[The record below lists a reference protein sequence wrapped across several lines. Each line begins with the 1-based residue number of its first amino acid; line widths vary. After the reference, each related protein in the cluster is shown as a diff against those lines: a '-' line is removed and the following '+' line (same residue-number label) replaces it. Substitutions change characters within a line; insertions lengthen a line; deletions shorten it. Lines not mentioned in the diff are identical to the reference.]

1 MAIACWC
8 CEVYVKPVYFQLL
21 GEDGLARAG
30 KLHTQHGTID
40 TPAFMPVGTA
50 ATVKALTPEDL
61 QEMGAKIILGNAYH
75 LYIRPGHKLIE
86 EMGGLHK
93 FMGWEGAI
101 LTDSGGFQ
109 VMSLSDL
116 RKVTPDGV
124 EFSSHLD
131 GSRHFISPEISM
143 EIQRSL
149 GSDIVMAFDE
159 CVKHPATKDEVQ
171 KSMLITTAWEKR
183 SRAVKLKEHQGLFG
197 ILQGGMYKDLR
208 EEHYHSLKDV
218 DFEGWA
224 IGGLSVG
231 EPPALMYEVL
241 DGCVPLLPREKVR
254 YLMGVGTP
262 QDLVEA
268 VHRGVDIF
276 DCVMPTRNAR
286 NGTLFT
292 SFGKVHIKNAKYAR
306 DQEPLDP
313 RCGCYTCRKYSRA
326 YLRHLYVS
334 GEILA
339 SRLNTIHNLTFYLHL
354 MKQMREAIAARC
366 FLEFRAEFYR
376 SYAKN
381 NEPVEEQR

>member
-1 MAIACWC
+1 M
-8 CEVYVKPVYFQLL
+8 KPVYYKLL
-21 GEDGLARAG
+21 AEDGKARAG
-30 KLHTQHGTID
+30 ELHTQHGMIP

-50 ATVKALTPEDL
+50 ATVKGLGPDEL
-61 QEMGAKIILGNAYH
+61 QAMNAKIILGNAYH

-86 EMGGLHK
+86 DLGGLHR
-93 FMGWEGAI
+93 FMGWEGAL

-109 VMSLSDL
+109 VMSLAGL

-131 GSRHFISPEISM
+131 GSKHFISPEISM

-159 CVKHPATKDEVQ
+159 CVKHPATHEIVKR
-171 KSMLITTAWEKR
+171 SMALTTEWERR
-183 SRAVKLKEHQGLFG
+183 SRAVPLKPHQGLFG
-197 ILQGGMYKDLR
+197 ILQGGMYPDLR
-208 EEHYHSLKDV
+208 REHYEMLKEI

-231 EPPALMYEVL
+231 EPPPLMYEIL
-241 DGCVPLLPREKVR
+241 DSCVPLLPREKVR

-262 QDLVEA
+262 EDLVEG
-268 VHRGVDIF
+268 VFRGVDIF

-292 SFGKVHIKNAKYAR
+292 SQGKLHIKNARFAR
-306 DQEPLDP
+306 DNEPLDAN
-313 RCGCYTCRKYSRA
+313 CSCYTCRRFSRA
-326 YLRHLYVS
+326 YLRHLYLS

-339 SRLNTIHNLTFYLHL
+339 SRLNTLHNVHFYLDL
-354 MKQMREAIAARC
+354 MRQMREAIVKGKLA
-366 FLEFRAEFYR
+366 EFRDSFYR
-376 SYAKN
+376 SYAKSK
-381 NEPVEEQR
+381 EQAEEELP

>member
-1 MAIACWC
+1 M
-8 CEVYVKPVYFQLL
+8 KPVWFELKENDGAARL
-21 GEDGLARAG
+21 GQ
-30 KLHTQHGTID
+30 LHTRHGSLP
-40 TPAFMPVGTA
+40 TPMFMPVGTA
-50 ATVKALTPEDL
+50 ATVKSLTPEDL
-61 QEMGAKIILGNAYH
+61 EAMGAKIILGNAYH

-93 FMGWEGAI
+93 FMGWNGAI

-116 RKVTPDGV
+116 RKVTPNGV

-143 EIQRSL
+143 EIQRAL

-159 CVKHPATKDEVQ
+159 CVKHPATREEVRR
-171 KSMLITTAWEKR
+171 SMAITTDWEKR
-183 SRAVKLKEHQGLFG
+183 SRAVPLKPHQGLFG
-197 ILQGGMYKDLR
+197 ILQGGMYPDLR
-208 EEHYHSLKDV
+208 REHYEQLKDV

-241 DGCVPLLPREKVR
+241 DSAVPLLPQDKVR

-262 QDLVEA
+262 EDLVEA
-268 VHRGVDIF
+268 VYRGVDIF

-292 SFGKVHIKNAKYAR
+292 SVGKLHIKNAKFAR
-306 DQEPLDP
+306 DQDPLDP
-313 RCGCYTCRKYSRA
+313 ACGCYTCRKYSRA

-334 GEILA
+334 GELLA
-339 SRLNTIHNLTFYLHL
+339 SRLNTIHNLHYYLSL
-354 MKQMREAIAARC
+354 MEQMRAAIAARK
-366 FLEFRAEFYR
+366 FADFRAGFYR
-376 SYAKN
+376 SYAKSK
-381 NEPVEEQR
+381 EPVEEEHS

>member
-1 MAIACWC
+1 M
-8 CEVYVKPVYFQLL
+8 KPVYFQLKS
-21 GEDGLARAG
+21 EDGLARVG
-30 KLHTQHGTID
+30 QLHTRHAVID

-61 QEMGAKIILGNAYH
+61 EAMEAKIILGNAYH
-75 LYIRPGHKLIE
+75 LYIRPGQKLIE

-93 FMGWEGAI
+93 FMGWDGAI

-116 RKVTPDGV
+116 RKVTPQGV

-159 CVKHPATKDEVQ
+159 CVKHSATKDEVR
-171 KSMLITTAWEKR
+171 KSMYITTDWERR
-183 SRAVKLKEHQGLFG
+183 SRDVKLQSHQGLFG
-197 ILQGGMYKDLR
+197 ILQGGMFKDLR
-208 EEHYHSLKDV
+208 EEHFDSLKDL

-231 EPPALMYEVL
+231 EPPLQMYEVL
-241 DGCVPLLPREKVR
+241 DGCVPLLPKNKVR

-262 QDLVEA
+262 EDLVEG
-268 VHRGVDIF
+268 VSRGVDIF

-292 SFGKVHIKNAKYAR
+292 SSGKLHIKNAKFAR
-306 DQEPLDP
+306 DPQPLDP
-313 RCGCYTCRKYSRA
+313 SCGCYTCRKYSRS

-334 GEILA
+334 GEILS
-339 SRLNTIHNLTFYLHL
+339 SRLNTIHNLHFYLNL
-354 MKQMREAIAARC
+354 MKQLRGAIAARR
-366 FLEFRAEFYR
+366 LGEFRAEFYR
-376 SYAKN
+376 SYAKSK
-381 NEPVEEQR
+381 EQAEEEHS

>member
-1 MAIACWC
+1 M
-8 CEVYVKPVYFQLL
+8 KPVFHKLL
-21 GEDGLARAG
+21 SEDGLARRG
-30 KLHTQHGTID
+30 ELHTQHGVIQ

-50 ATVKALTPEDL
+50 ATVKSLAPPDL
-61 QEMGAKIILGNAYH
+61 KEMGAGIILGNAYH
-75 LYIRPGHKLIE
+75 LFIRPGHKLIE
-86 EMGGLHK
+86 ELGGLHK
-93 FMGWEGAI
+93 FMGWDGAI

-109 VMSLSDL
+109 VMSLSAL
-116 RKVTPDGV
+116 RKVTPEGV
-124 EFSSHLD
+124 EFASHLD
-131 GSRHFISPEISM
+131 GSKQFISPEVSM

-159 CVKHPATKDEVQ
+159 CVKHPATFEEVRTSL
-171 KSMLITTAWEKR
+171 KLTTDWERR

-197 ILQGGMYKDLR
+197 ILQGGMYPELR
-208 EEHYHSLKDV
+208 AEHFQQLKDI

-231 EPPALMYEVL
+231 EPPALMYEIL
-241 DGCVPLLPREKVR
+241 DSTVPLLPKDKVR

-262 QDLVEA
+262 EDLIEA
-268 VHRGVDIF
+268 VGRGVDIF

-292 SFGKVHIKNAKYAR
+292 SEGKMHIKNAKYAR
-306 DQEPLDP
+306 DGAPLDAK
-313 RCGCYTCRKYSRA
+313 CDCYTCRTFSRA

-339 SRLNTIHNLTFYLHL
+339 SRLNTIHNLHFYLNH
-354 MKQMREAIAARC
+354 MKGMREAIAARK
-366 FLEFRAEFYR
+366 FADFRAAFYA

-381 NEPVEEQR
+381 KASGETSL

>member
-1 MAIACWC
+1 M
-8 CEVYVKPVYFQLL
+8 KPVYYKLKDTDGAARL
-21 GEDGLARAG
+21 GE
-30 KLHTQHGTID
+30 LHTQHGAFP
-40 TPAFMPVGTA
+40 TPMFMPVGTA

-61 QEMGAKIILGNAYH
+61 ETMGAKIILGNAYH
-75 LYIRPGHKLIE
+75 LYIRPGHKLVE

-93 FMGWEGAI
+93 FMGWNGAI

-116 RKVTPDGV
+116 RKVTPQGV

-159 CVKHPATKDEVQ
+159 CVKHPATKEEVR
-171 KSMLITTAWEKR
+171 KSMAITTDWERR
-183 SRAVKLKEHQGLFG
+183 SRAVELKPHQGLFG
-197 ILQGGMYKDLR
+197 ILQGGMYPDLRREHFDQLKDL
-208 EEHYHSLKDV
+208 

-241 DGCVPLLPREKVR
+241 DASVPLLPADKVR

-262 QDLVEA
+262 EDLVEA
-268 VHRGVDIF
+268 VYRGVDIF

-292 SFGKVHIKNAKYAR
+292 SQGKLHIKNAKFAR
-306 DQEPLDP
+306 DQGPLDP
-313 RCGCYTCRKYSRA
+313 ACSCYTCRKYSRA
-326 YLRHLYVS
+326 YLRHLYVA
-334 GEILA
+334 GEILS
-339 SRLNTIHNLTFYLHL
+339 SRLNTIHNLHFYLDL
-354 MKQMREAIAARC
+354 MKQMREAIAAHK
-366 FLEFRAEFYR
+366 FTEFRAAFYR
-376 SYAKN
+376 GYAKSK
-381 NEPVEEQR
+381 ETAEEEHS

>member
-1 MAIACWC
+1 M
-8 CEVYVKPVYFQLL
+8 KPVFYKLL
-21 GEDGLARAG
+21 GEDGKARLG
-30 KLHTQHGTID
+30 ELHTQHGTIP

-50 ATVKALTPEDL
+50 ATVKSLTPEDL
-61 QEMGAKIILGNAYH
+61 ASMQAKIILGNAYH

-86 EMGGLHK
+86 NLGGLHK
-93 FMGWEGAI
+93 FMGWDGAI

-109 VMSLSDL
+109 VMSLADL

-159 CVKHPATKDEVQ
+159 CVKHPSTKDEV
-171 KSMLITTAWEKR
+171 KRSMDLTTAWEKR
-183 SRAVKLKEHQGLFG
+183 SRAFPLKPHQGLFG
-197 ILQGGMYKDLR
+197 ILQGGMYPDLR
-208 EEHYHSLKDV
+208 AEHFEALKEI

-231 EPPALMYEVL
+231 EPPPLMYEIL
-241 DGCVPLLPREKVR
+241 DSSVPLLPREKVR

-262 QDLVEA
+262 EDLVEGVA
-268 VHRGVDIF
+268 RGVDIF

-292 SFGKVHIKNAKYAR
+292 SAGKIHIKNAR
-306 DQEPLDP
+306 FVSDPEPLDSS
-313 RCGCYTCRKYSRA
+313 CSCYTCRKYSRA

-334 GEILA
+334 GEILS
-339 SRLNTIHNLTFYLHL
+339 SRLNTIHNVHFYLNL
-354 MKQMREAIAARC
+354 MQGIRGAIAARR
-366 FLEFRAEFYR
+366 FAEFRAEFYR
-376 SYAKN
+376 SYAKSKSID
-381 NEPVEEQR
+381 EELS

>member
-1 MAIACWC
+1 M
-8 CEVYVKPVYFQLL
+8 KPVYFNLKDSDGAARL
-21 GEDGLARAG
+21 GE
-30 KLHTQHGTID
+30 LHTQHGSFP
-40 TPAFMPVGTA
+40 TPMFMPVGTA
-50 ATVKALTPEDL
+50 ATVKSLTPEDL
-61 QEMGAKIILGNAYH
+61 DAMGARIILGNAYH

-93 FMGWEGAI
+93 FMGWNGAI

-116 RKVTPDGV
+116 RKITPQGV
-124 EFSSHLD
+124 EFASHLD

-143 EIQRSL
+143 EIQRAL

-159 CVKHPATKDEVQ
+159 CVKHPATKDEVRR
-171 KSMLITTAWEKR
+171 SMAITTDWERR
-183 SRAVKLKEHQGLFG
+183 SRAVELKPHQGLFG
-197 ILQGGMYKDLR
+197 ILQGGMYPDLR
-208 EEHYHSLKDV
+208 QEHFESLKDV

-241 DGCVPLLPREKVR
+241 DASVPLLPKDKVR

-262 QDLVEA
+262 EDLVEA
-268 VHRGVDIF
+268 VFRGVDIF

-292 SFGKVHIKNAKYAR
+292 SVGKLHIKNAKFAR
-306 DQEPLDP
+306 DQSPLDP
-313 RCGCYTCRKYSRA
+313 DCGCYTCRKYTRA

-334 GEILA
+334 GELLA
-339 SRLNTIHNLTFYLHL
+339 SRLNTIHNLHFYLHL
-354 MKQMREAIAARC
+354 MGQMREAIAAHK
-366 FLEFRAEFYR
+366 FKEFRASFYR
-376 SYAKN
+376 SYAKSK
-381 NEPVEEQR
+381 EETLEEHS